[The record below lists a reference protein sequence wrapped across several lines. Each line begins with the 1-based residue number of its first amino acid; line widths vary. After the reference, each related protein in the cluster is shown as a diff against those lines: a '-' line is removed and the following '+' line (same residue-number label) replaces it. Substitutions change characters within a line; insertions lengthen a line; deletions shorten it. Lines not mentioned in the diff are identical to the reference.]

1 LIPNRFLNFIAR
13 IFEDSRWE
21 YTYREYRKKY
31 DIADSFRFSGV
42 GTVLYGDG
50 KIVLGENSY
59 IGEHSSVQSS
69 KGCVVRVG
77 KNCSISHYVMVYTEN
92 LIADQDFD
100 KSRRTVK
107 GNVTIG
113 DNCWIG
119 ARVFIREGVT
129 IGENVVV
136 GANSVVTKDIPSFC
150 VAAGCPARVRRERT
164 SIFMIPLKGAEHHP
178 SETQLMALVKR

>member
-1 LIPNRFLNFIAR
+1 LFANQLFALIAR
-13 IFEDSRWE
+13 VFDQARWE
-21 YTYREYRKKY
+21 YDYKRYRKKY
-31 DIADSFRFSGV
+31 DIADSFRFNGV
-42 GTVLYGDG
+42 GTILYGDG

-92 LIADQDFD
+92 LIADQDFG

-136 GANSVVTKDIPSFC
+136 GANSVVTKDISSFC